1 MNNILSLYHGSE
13 NIIRRPVYGVG
24 KPYNDYGLGFYCT
37 LDNSM
42 AKEWAVGQNRDGY
55 SNRYSIDTAN
65 LKILDLQQDVFSILN
80 WLAILVNNRTFDI
93 QSDFGYEAIDY
104 LTRFF
109 LPERLDTFDII
120 VGYRADDSYFSYA
133 QDFLNNIISVKTL
146 SRAMSLG
153 NLGVQYAVKSELA
166 FNLLQFESYEVANAN
181 EWFPRKISRDTK
193 ARNDYQEI
201 RHEKWAPGEIY
212 MMQIIEQEIKNDDS
226 RLRPNFTI

>member
-1 MNNILSLYHGSE
+1 MDNILTLYHGSE

-120 VGYRADDSYFSYA
+120 VG
-133 QDFLNNIISVKTL
+133 NI
-146 SRAMSLG
+146 
-153 NLGVQYAVKSELA
+153 
-166 FNLLQFESYEVANAN
+166 
-181 EWFPRKISRDTK
+181 
-193 ARNDYQEI
+193 
-201 RHEKWAPGEIY
+201 
-212 MMQIIEQEIKNDDS
+212 
-226 RLRPNFTI
+226 